1 MKNQDKTATFPGQ
14 QVGGRQSHIASYS
27 DAASP
32 AWQPRLTGFHFPI
45 WFSLHEDFRMTY
57 YFNTRPRVLFLAITA
72 LLFLT
77 LARGLA
83 QAPAVSNTSPNT
95 LTTPAGTP
103 AQTLSPVEAIHNLS
117 LVVQKITAHANTRDL
132 APILS
137 YDFIS
142 MKSFQFLLYRPALA
156 LPGKQAELKSAL
168 TQFSTRLND
177 VRDAARDRNH
187 ALALTRS
194 DALAQAWTHV
204 KELYPPD
211 LLRALSDL
219 SSRYTCP
226 AHSEVIGQKGET
238 CPRCFRSLQM
248 IDQFC
253 GLPSA
258 DPVIK
263 PTVKIESPLIPGKE
277 SQVTLRLARKDGA
290 PVREIDLLPTH
301 TQRIHLFAIDSTLTD
316 YHHEHPRPTGAP
328 GDYEFA
334 FTPRFRGGYRLWV
347 DLLPAVTLREEL
359 PSLDLGAVPPPSI
372 TRTISDRFT
381 NSAWHLQ
388 LVITRS
394 PLKADF
400 PDWAKLIVTDSA
412 GRPCAKLEPIMGN
425 FAHFVAFHEDLQ
437 TVFHLHAAGI
447 KDVVDPSLRSG
458 PEVQLYIPGFKPG
471 YVRLFAQVQIDGQVI
486 TAPFGF
492 QVQP

>member
-1 MKNQDKTATFPGQ
+1 MK
-14 QVGGRQSHIASYS
+14 I
-27 DAASP
+27 
-32 AWQPRLTGFHFPI
+32 
-45 WFSLHEDFRMTY
+45 
-57 YFNTRPRVLFLAITA
+57 AITA
-72 LLFLT
+72 LLL
-77 LARGLA
+77 LIPARGLA
-83 QAPAVSNTSPNT
+83 QTPAVSNTSP
-95 LTTPAGTP
+95 LTATTSTP

-117 LVVQKITAHANTRDL
+117 LVVQKIAAHANARDPG
-132 APILS
+132 PILS

-142 MKSFQFLLYRPALA
+142 TKSFHFLLYRPALA
-156 LPGKQAELKSAL
+156 LPGKQEEVKSAL
-168 TQFSTRLND
+168 IQFSTRLND
-177 VRDAARDRNH
+177 VRNAARDRNQ
-187 ALALTRS
+187 ALILARS
-194 DALAQAWTHV
+194 DALAQAWTRV

-219 SSRYTCP
+219 SERYICP
-226 AHSEVIGQKGET
+226 AHSEVMGQKGET

-263 PTVKIESPLIPGKE
+263 PAVKIESPLVPGKE
-277 SQVTLRLARKDGA
+277 SQVTLRLDRKDGV

-316 YHHEHPRPTGAP
+316 YHHVHPRPTGAP
-328 GDYEFA
+328 GDYGFA
-334 FTPRFRGGYRLWV
+334 FTPRFPGGYRLWV

-359 PSLDLGAVPPPSI
+359 PSLDLGAVPLPSI

-381 NSAWHLQ
+381 NAAWRLQ
-388 LVITRS
+388 LVITRP

-400 PDWAKLIVTDSA
+400 PDWAKLIVTDSD

-447 KDVVDPSLRSG
+447 KDVVDPALRSG
-458 PEVQLYIPGFKPG
+458 PEVQLYFPGFKPG